1 MKISFYI
8 IICIA
13 AIMILGCSSDDEEL
27 PIAEHSVE
35 GTWEL
40 REVTM
45 QGSGSASVA
54 QSPFPVPVSFTGN
67 GTNYDM
73 QLVFEEDTQVV
84 TALGSFNLEVQ
95 VAAAGINVGSRTLP
109 IIGSETFS
117 GSWAQENGDLVLIG
131 NENEVRFQIIEI
143 TPANLILGGNPDLRD
158 FEFEEVG
165 VTVNEA
171 DMRFVF
177 DH

>member
-1 MKISFYI
+1 MKIRFYI

-13 AIMILGCSSDDEEL
+13 TITILGCSSEDDEL
-27 PIAEHSVE
+27 PIVENSVE

-67 GTNYDM
+67 GKDYDM
-73 QLVFEEDTQVV
+73 KLVFEEDTQVV

-95 VAAAGINVGSRTLP
+95 VAAAGINVGNRTLP
-109 IIGSETFS
+109 IIGSEAFS
-117 GSWAQENGDLVLIG
+117 GSWEQENGDLVLIG
-131 NENEVRFQIIEI
+131 NENEVRFQITEI
-143 TPANLILGGNPDLRD
+143 TPDNLILGGNPDLLD
-158 FEFEEVG
+158 FEFEEAG

-177 DH
+177 DR